1 MVVPI
6 RCSPVVGASP
16 AAAEEPDVSMAGT
29 ARSAAA
35 KTLVGEVRQSGSGG
49 GLDSGERRIVFL
61 YRLASLTRKK
71 LRRTEEKRH
80 LLLGSVFSW
89 AGRVSG
95 VVSIQAWANI
105 LLGLQKR

>member
-61 YRLASLTRKK
+61 YRLVSFGLPRKK
-71 LRRTEEKRH
+71 ETEK
-80 LLLGSVFSW
+80 
-89 AGRVSG
+89 
-95 VVSIQAWANI
+95 N
-105 LLGLQKR
+105 